1 MIIFSNSEKSNS
13 GEACTCVVTEYH
25 YHQYDHMDV
34 QVDLFTVQELN
45 EQLERMLEDFRHY
58 SFHAD
63 EMTTAEEKK
72 AAKDRANVAK
82 DTFKAMFRGRMNNDS
97 FLLQRTQ
104 PEVLQSLVRWAEE
117 QRPSHAVTS
126 QRNLSLEQCS
136 DALFV
141 LSSERLSRSGPAI
154 WPFIKTIRFVLSIN
168 NSNHRSILLNLF
180 PNRVFLNAHALK
192 QGLVL
197 VDLPGMLDTTRHV
210 LCVLNFQN

>member
-1 MIIFSNSEKSNS
+1 
-13 GEACTCVVTEYH
+13 
-25 YHQYDHMDV
+25 MDV
-34 QVDLFTVQELN
+34 QVELFTTQELD

-97 FLLQRTQ
+97 FLLRGSQR
-104 PEVLQSLVRWAEE
+104 EVLQTLVRWAEE
-117 QRPSHAVTS
+117 QRPSQAVNF
-126 QRNLSLEQCS
+126 QQNLSLEQCS
-136 DALFV
+136 DSLFV

-154 WPFIKTIRFVLSIN
+154 WPFIKTIKFVLSIYY
-168 NSNHRSILLNLF
+168 SIHRSILLTSL

-197 VDLPGMLDTTRHV
+197 VDLPGMLETTSRV
-210 LCVLNFQN
+210 LCILDFLN